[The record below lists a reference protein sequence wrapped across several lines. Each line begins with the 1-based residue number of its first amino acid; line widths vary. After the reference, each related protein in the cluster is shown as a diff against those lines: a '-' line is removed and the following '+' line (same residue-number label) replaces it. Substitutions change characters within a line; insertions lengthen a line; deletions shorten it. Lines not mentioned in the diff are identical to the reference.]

1 VGVEQTTDAQ
11 ELRGRGLGVTVGKRP
26 RSGKKHKVAAAH
38 LYTNRDIE
46 RLHGG

>member
-11 ELRGRGLGVTVGKRP
+11 ELRGRGLGVTVGEAA
-26 RSGKKHKVAAAH
+26 SFWKKHKVAAAH